1 MPNRRRRAHYDPAT
15 RIIALFGG
23 ARRVSAM
30 INVSSTAPYLWRYG
44 REHGGTGGVI
54 PQKHHRA
61 LLAWAKAEGLKLSAD
76 DFLPPD

>member
-1 MPNRRRRAHYDPAT
+1 
-15 RIIALFGG
+15 
-23 ARRVSAM
+23 M